1 MGVEAV
7 GAHGE
12 LDHGEAAQVDGTGR
26 VEAVEHGGR
35 RSRAEFA
42 SDPGAAA
49 RDLAGPVVH
58 VLVGERHARERAGCL
73 AAAPVLVDL
82 PCPGQRV
89 VALDADEGVE
99 VGIQPVDARERRFH
113 QIGGGKVAVCNGIR
127 RLAQAEC
134 RDLV

>member
-7 GAHGE
+7 GPHGE

-35 RSRAEFA
+35 RSRAKFA
-42 SDPGAAA
+42 SDSGAAA
-49 RDLAGPVVH
+49 RNLAGPVVH
-58 VLVGERHARERAGCL
+58 VLVGERHARERPRL

-82 PCPGQRV
+82 PRAGERV
-89 VALDADEGVE
+89 LGIEADEGME

-113 QIGGGKVAVCNGIR
+113 QIGGGELAARNGIR
-127 RLAQAEC
+127 RLAKAEC